1 MLRKICSII
10 LLLVSISMSV
20 FAETDLPPTDAAYV
34 FQIGNPSYL
43 KYNEP
48 VQIDV
53 DNEEVVPFIDE
64 ASGRTMLPLRCLA
77 ENLGFAV
84 EWVEAE
90 NKIFIKKSRTMIELT
105 VQENKCFIRLL
116 KPVRPNP
123 IDTPISSYSDF
134 LYSSEYELD
143 AAPQVISDRTFV
155 PLRFIAE
162 MFEYDTI
169 WDVAEQKIYLTQTDI
184 DKIAAI
190 TPEVRQE
197 EGVYQI
203 GIVIENFSKIPL
215 LLYVNNGNWINVTIY
230 GKAGTKISI
239 LPQPGPAVMVYHF
252 VPGEESTFL
261 CESIAQEKLDPGT
274 YGAHIRLNGSLH
286 MFDRTIPNLD
296 TYTVDFEVH

>member
-48 VQIDV
+48 AQIDV
-53 DNEEVVPFIDE
+53 DNAEVVPFIDE

-90 NKIFIKKSRTMIELT
+90 NKIFIQKNSILIELT
-105 VQENKCFIRLL
+105 VQENKSFIRLL
-116 KPVRPNP
+116 KSIRPYP

-169 WDVAEQKIYLTQTDI
+169 WNVAEQKIYLTQTDI

-203 GIVIENFSKIPL
+203 GIVVENFSKIPL
-215 LLYVNNGNWINVTIY
+215 CMTFNSGPIRIAVYDRA
-230 GKAGTKISI
+230 GKEIPIA
-239 LPQPGPAVMVYHF
+239 QAGPAVVTYGF

-261 CESIAQEKLDPGT
+261 CVNVLQEKFTPGT
-274 YGAHIRLNGSLH
+274 YRAEIVLGGYLYTY
-286 MFDRTIPNLD
+286 RTIPNLD